1 MFFSCS
7 QSLPSDLSQKIK
19 SCFVGQKKDRTLT
32 VLLLLKE
39 VVDVRWLVC
48 GCQPVILLYHLACY
62 LIPTKRL
69 SAAPRSHHAGT
80 PPTPPLGS
88 SCVNWA
94 RCSETSCSWDYIRS
108 LLFTQPASNWLGDK
122 VGGNGMMYKYTKQT
136 NRKQFLNTPGRKRE
150 SN

>member
-80 PPTPPLGS
+80 PTPPPPH
-88 SCVNWA
+88 WA
-94 RCSETSCSWDYIRS
+94 HPALIEHVVQKPPVPGITLDPSYSPSLPPTDWETRWE
-108 LLFTQPASNWLGDK
+108 
-122 VGGNGMMYKYTKQT
+122 GMA
-136 NRKQFLNTPGRKRE
+136 
-150 SN
+150 